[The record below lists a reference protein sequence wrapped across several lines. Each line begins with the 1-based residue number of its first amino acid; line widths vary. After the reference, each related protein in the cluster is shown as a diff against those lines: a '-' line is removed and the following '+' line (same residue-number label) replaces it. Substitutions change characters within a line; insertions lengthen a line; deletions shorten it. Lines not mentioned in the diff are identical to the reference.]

1 MLNLRIADLV
11 DLCSAGQMV
20 FRVRNLTV
28 SFLPCIDP
36 LITYKIRPLSA
47 ANYMLWSILFFTN
60 IFSFPSWD
68 MGDLHFSAFS
78 KLGVPMYLLWLIKWK
93 KGKKRKR
100 KKKKMWFSFG
110 EFPVHNLPLFSFL
123 LSQCLAALRW

>member
-68 MGDLHFSAFS
+68 MGDLHFSGFS

-100 KKKKMWFSFG
+100 KKKRCGSVLESFQCTICH
-110 EFPVHNLPLFSFL
+110 FFL
-123 LSQCLAALRW
+123 SSYHSV